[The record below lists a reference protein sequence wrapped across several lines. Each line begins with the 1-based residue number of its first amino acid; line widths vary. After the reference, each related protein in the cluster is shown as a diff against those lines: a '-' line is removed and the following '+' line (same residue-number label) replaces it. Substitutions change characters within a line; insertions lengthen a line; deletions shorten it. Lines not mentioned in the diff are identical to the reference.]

1 MPLNG
6 DTWLHIIGDHVWK
19 IVILILLV
27 VIQLMIWGLFW
38 NQGALAIQS
47 LFTVQS
53 SELGLPVNIVF
64 SYVAFVI
71 SWSVILGL

>member
-1 MPLNG
+1 MVTHNN
-6 DTWLHIIGDHVWK
+6 

-27 VIQLMIWGLFW
+27 LMIWGLFW

-53 SELGLPVNIVF
+53 SGFGLPVNIVF
-64 SYVAFVI
+64 SYVAFLI